1 LFHQFYCISAGH
13 DDADASG
20 VADHSLGLGALDF
33 AEITKQENEGENHRQ
48 SNHNGERN
56 IDAFE
61 GQLL

>member
-1 LFHQFYCISAGH
+1 
-13 DDADASG
+13 
-20 VADHSLGLGALDF
+20 LGLGALDF

-48 SNHNGERN
+48 SNHNGKRN